1 MSISSAPN
9 HSLSH
14 NPHQPQQTT
23 TPATMTDKTLILIT
37 GANQGL
43 GYYASQQLAAT
54 GNYHVLMGSRD
65 LSKAEKAIST
75 LAADSSVKLD
85 AKNLEAIQ
93 LDVTD
98 DDSIKAA
105 AATVEKKYGRLD
117 ILLNNAGVALAQEA
131 DPSGKGPTMRE
142 LYFQHYNPNVFG
154 AAITTDVFLPLL
166 RKGRDKRV
174 AFTSSGLAS
183 LTFQTTVPQY
193 AGVSDMR
200 LDGVGS

>member
-1 MSISSAPN
+1 
-9 HSLSH
+9 
-14 NPHQPQQTT
+14 
-23 TPATMTDKTLILIT
+23 MTDKTLILIT

-105 AATVEKKYGRLD
+105 AATVENKYGRLD